1 MKYFLIIFSII
12 ALSSNFS
19 FAEEKKVKMRSGSK
33 SNNFKKV
40 EINISPDL
48 INIDA
53 LKNIKEN
60 FNTANKYAQELDK
73 TLDEKKKIKYRGS
86 AKQIYKNYSKS
97 VFYLYNPD
105 MKTMGTGFLVD
116 DEGLVLS
123 NPILIL
129 F

>member
-1 MKYFLIIFSII
+1 MKNFLIIFSII
-12 ALSSNFS
+12 ALFSNFS

-73 TLDEKKKIKYRGS
+73 I
-86 AKQIYKNYSKS
+86 
-97 VFYLYNPD
+97 
-105 MKTMGTGFLVD
+105 
-116 DEGLVLS
+116 
-123 NPILIL
+123 
-129 F
+129 